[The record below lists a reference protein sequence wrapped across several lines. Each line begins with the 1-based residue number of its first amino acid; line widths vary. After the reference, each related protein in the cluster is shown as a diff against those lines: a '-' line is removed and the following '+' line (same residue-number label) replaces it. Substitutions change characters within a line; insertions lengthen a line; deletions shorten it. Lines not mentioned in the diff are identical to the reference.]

1 MPANLILHIAVPTPL
16 RRLFDYLPPDDL
28 PEEQYPALKTGM
40 RVLVPLGSRKVVA
53 MLVAT
58 SEQSDYT
65 QKKLKPAYKILDDA
79 PILPAA
85 LIKLLRW
92 AADYYHHPLG
102 ECWLSILPTLLRK
115 GEALSGRQHK
125 YLRLSTWGK
134 GLGDNSLS
142 RAKKQQQ
149 LIKVLG
155 QYDALALS
163 KTLELGHSRAVIKA
177 LKEKKLIEE
186 FQLEAPP
193 PADILSQAA
202 EKPLPLNNEQHEAT
216 EKIIAS
222 LNHFSVLLLEGV
234 TGSGKTEVYL
244 QAIAAVLKEG
254 KQALVLVPEIGLTPQ
269 TVKRFKNRF
278 HCPIVAL
285 HSGLNDRERLD
296 SWLQSAR
303 EQAGIIIGTRSAIFV
318 PMAKPGIIIIDE
330 EHDISFKQQKG
341 FRYSARDL
349 AVMRGQYEDIPV
361 VLGSAT
367 PSIETLY
374 NAQYRRYQHLKLT
387 ERAGNAQPPDFRLI
401 DIRHKKLAEG
411 LSSEL
416 IEAVK
421 ETIEAQQQVLIFL
434 NRRGFAPT
442 LMCDDCNWIAECQ
455 FCELRMTVHRSPAH
469 LHCHHCDHQQAL
481 PYQCPQCKSQPLTE
495 LGQGTERCEL
505 ILQQLFPDTPLFR
518 IDRDTTQRKNAMQNM
533 VNAINKGG
541 AAILVGTQ
549 MLAKGHHFPDVT
561 LVAIIDC
568 DAGLFGSDF
577 RAPERMGQLLIQV
590 AGRAGRAEKPGS
602 VYIQTHFPEHPLITT
617 LISRGY
623 HPFAQDLLAERTQLG
638 LPPCGFM
645 ALIRSEHTQV
655 QTSEIFLRETRQLA
669 ENLRL
674 PIKILG
680 PLPSPLA
687 KKAGRFRFQLLFVS
701 QQRQTLQQLLKQ
713 LMGNLESLPSGRKVR
728 WSVDIDPQDMY

>member
-1 MPANLILHIAVPTPL
+1 MPADLILHIAVPTPL
-16 RRLFDYLPPDDL
+16 RRLFDYLPPEDL
-28 PEEQYPALKTGM
+28 AKEQYQHLKTGI
-40 RVLVPLGSRKVVA
+40 RVLVPLGNRKVVA
-53 MLVAT
+53 MLVST
-58 SEQSDYT
+58 SEKSELA
-65 QKKLKPAYKILDDA
+65 KNKLKAALAILDDA

-85 LIKLLRW
+85 IIKLLRW
-92 AADYYHHPLG
+92 SADYYHHPLG
-102 ECWLSILPTLLRK
+102 ESWLSVLPTLLRK
-115 GEALSGRQHK
+115 GEALSGRQHS

-134 GLGDNSLS
+134 GLADDSLS

-149 LIKVLG
+149 LIRVLR
-155 QYDALALS
+155 QHQALALREI
-163 KTLELGHSRAVIKA
+163 LEDGHSRAAIKA
-177 LKEKKLIEE
+177 LKDKKLIEE

-193 PADILSQAA
+193 QVDIPAQAA
-202 EKPLPLNNEQHEAT
+202 EKPLRLNEEQQQAT
-216 EKIIAS
+216 EQIIAS
-222 LNHFSVLLLEGV
+222 IKHFSVLLLEGV

-244 QAIAAVLKEG
+244 QAIAAVLEQG

-296 SWLQSAR
+296 SWLQSSR
-303 EQAGIIIGTRSAIFV
+303 DQTGIIIGTRSAIFV

-349 AVMRGQYEDIPV
+349 AVMRGQYENIPV

-367 PSIETLY
+367 PSIETLH

-387 ERAGNAQPPDFRLI
+387 QRAGNAQPPDFRLI
-401 DIRHKKLAEG
+401 DIRHQELAEG
-411 LSSEL
+411 LSPEL
-416 IEAVK
+416 IEAIK

-442 LMCDDCNWIAECQ
+442 LICHDCGWIAECHH
-455 FCELRMTVHRSPAH
+455 CELRMTVHRSPAH

-481 PYQCPQCKSQPLTE
+481 PQRCPQCKSQPLAE

-518 IDRDTTQRKNAMQNM
+518 IDRDTTQRKSAMQNM
-533 VNAINKGG
+533 VDAINRGG
-541 AAILVGTQ
+541 SALLVGTQ

-561 LVAIIDC
+561 LVAILDS
-568 DAGLFGSDF
+568 DAGLFGADF

-590 AGRAGRAEKPGS
+590 AGRAGRAEKPGK

-617 LISRGY
+617 LIARGY
-623 HPFAQDLLAERTQLG
+623 HPFAQDLLAERKQLG

-645 ALIRSEHTQV
+645 ALVRSEHQ
-655 QTSEIFLRETRQLA
+655 QPQASEIFLREVRAAA
-669 ENLRL
+669 ENLNL
-674 PIKILG
+674 PIRMLG

-701 QQRQTLQQLLKQ
+701 TQRQQLQQLLKQ
-713 LMGNLESLPSGRKVR
+713 LIPQLESLRSGRKVR